1 MNVRIEKLSDLII
14 EKWFKYQIPKYH
26 PLQWSE
32 VTKST
37 AHPPCR
43 HACSDSRSWSDTAC
57 SWSRLCGKAASWTS
71 SSPSQRPCQGIS
83 GKRLHHHE
91 AAMDQCLSRLRQ
103 GWARSACSTPPHP
116 HQQTPCEIEI
126 KIWPMDWERGNL
138 KLVSEGSFAGFAG
151 EAWGVKVATLLYHL
165 LRRENTP
172 VAPKGENESGEESI
186 SFSEM
191 ASRCQLYPF
200 DAPSDALT
208 LSRSQNLQISPQL
221 MGKAG
226 QLKSVA

>member
-1 MNVRIEKLSDLII
+1 M
-14 EKWFKYQIPKYH
+14 
-26 PLQWSE
+26 
-32 VTKST
+32 
-37 AHPPCR
+37 
-43 HACSDSRSWSDTAC
+43 
-57 SWSRLCGKAASWTS
+57 
-71 SSPSQRPCQGIS
+71 
-83 GKRLHHHE
+83 
-91 AAMDQCLSRLRQ
+91 
-103 GWARSACSTPPHP
+103 
-116 HQQTPCEIEI
+116 
-126 KIWPMDWERGNL
+126 
-138 KLVSEGSFAGFAG
+138 
-151 EAWGVKVATLLYHL
+151 ATLLYHL
-165 LRRENTP
+165 LRREHTP